1 MGQLDEALYNERRN
15 AIPSWQGYHYQ
26 GMTALLYFLKE
37 LVNKF
42 EEDENGVLAGNLK
55 IKIEWLEDF
64 IIFDNNEIKKIYQ
77 IKKTI
82 TKKNRA
88 EVLENFIIQYKIMNN
103 ESIKWIL
110 GYDSTEVTDLSIDEE
125 EFNKICKDC
134 IENKWIKQITLLLE
148 NKDINY
154 WKINLNLQ
162 NKESYCKDIRSFIR
176 KTLDLEGKAYIK
188 ISDIEGIC
196 EENLKPLIN
205 ILNNCATDFSDFK
218 KRLSFKEININTID
232 DECINQIN
240 KMTSYIKNKNNA
252 LSTHDILDKLYTD
265 MYKKMMKLEK
275 KEDQDDFKYELYD
288 VQRVF
293 LDKDN
298 SSFRWEAALYREKE
312 KLLRFLDEEACPK
325 CSKNVENCPNC
336 LLDTIKE
343 WDMKK
348 IIDNI
353 NLEYDFFSSENEAE
367 SINNKISDVK
377 HDFFVEV
384 IEKFRTS
391 MNLEN
396 NGVIGLNHYYALS
409 SLIGGG
415 SKRNENILTG
425 ILNNYWKHSDVY
437 RDYESIITQNY
448 NYKLSEE
455 NLSFLENTQEE
466 QGKFPL
472 FNVVRK
478 TEFIDYE
485 EVEK

>member
-1 MGQLDEALYNERRN
+1 
-15 AIPSWQGYHYQ
+15 
-26 GMTALLYFLKE
+26 
-37 LVNKF
+37 
-42 EEDENGVLAGNLK
+42 
-55 IKIEWLEDF
+55 
-64 IIFDNNEIKKIYQ
+64 
-77 IKKTI
+77 
-82 TKKNRA
+82 
-88 EVLENFIIQYKIMNN
+88 
-103 ESIKWIL
+103 
-110 GYDSTEVTDLSIDEE
+110 
-125 EFNKICKDC
+125 
-134 IENKWIKQITLLLE
+134 
-148 NKDINY
+148 
-154 WKINLNLQ
+154 
-162 NKESYCKDIRSFIR
+162 
-176 KTLDLEGKAYIK
+176 
-188 ISDIEGIC
+188 
-196 EENLKPLIN
+196 
-205 ILNNCATDFSDFK
+205 
-218 KRLSFKEININTID
+218 
-232 DECINQIN
+232 
-240 KMTSYIKNKNNA
+240 
-252 LSTHDILDKLYTD
+252 
-265 MYKKMMKLEK
+265 
-275 KEDQDDFKYELYD
+275 
-288 VQRVF
+288 
-293 LDKDN
+293 
-298 SSFRWEAALYREKE
+298 
-312 KLLRFLDEEACPK
+312 
-325 CSKNVENCPNC
+325 
-336 LLDTIKE
+336 
-343 WDMKK
+343 MKK